1 MDIRT
6 KLLGQTV
13 VLRPRQKTV
22 LSLGHVNAKIK
33 FTFTIGAG
41 IPARPSRQYF
51 AREPP
56 CSRVFC
62 TLTPVVTHYYGR
74 DNPAHSSDTAPAWWA
89 IPPSISRPP
98 APPAPPP
105 RGTGCR
111 WPHGQALVPGVT
123 NIYLWCKHCNYYGT
137 QLSCS
142 DLHFFYTIL
151 VHISRQ
157 WVQQG
162 YKGKVSHH
170 IP

>member
-1 MDIRT
+1 MSFIMFNRA
-6 KLLGQTV
+6 KLLGQTS

-22 LSLGHVNAKIK
+22 LSLGHVNGKIK

-62 TLTPVVTHYYGR
+62 TLTPVVTHYYGPH
-74 DNPAHSSDTAPAWWA
+74 NPAHSSDTAPAWWA

-123 NIYLWCKHCNYYGT
+123 NIYLWCKHCIQSLRDAFIMFWFTFLLYN
-137 QLSCS
+137 
-142 DLHFFYTIL
+142 IM
-151 VHISRQ
+151 
-157 WVQQG
+157 
-162 YKGKVSHH
+162 
-170 IP
+170 